1 MSALKINIQ
10 INMYV
15 RIVSMEFRADIT
27 LMCSDKKDS
36 GSDGLSKTSLTLFD
50 VFTLLL
56 AHKKFFLEKLCKE
69 RLS

>member
-36 GSDGLSKTSLTLFD
+36 GSDGLSKTSSTLFD
-50 VFTLLL
+50 VLILL
-56 AHKKFFLEKLCKE
+56 AQKKKKLEKLCKE